1 MNLAEEG
8 ARVLELGIVTN
19 MDNKTS
25 AKTGPALKLRMTRQR
40 LVILQGL
47 QVHGSH
53 PAADEVYTLVRK
65 KLPKISLGTVYRNLD
80 ILSRGGLIKRI
91 SLGDGQSHYDGRID
105 QHYHIR
111 CVECGKI
118 SDVSADEFGDLDA
131 AAKSACEFE
140 ILNHQLQFEGVCKNC
155 KNVRHVKFEE
165 PVGTPAANNERLM

>member
-1 MNLAEEG
+1 
-8 ARVLELGIVTN
+8 
-19 MDNKTS
+19 MDKRSPTT
-25 AKTGPALKLRMTRQR
+25 TGPAMKLRMTRQR
-40 LVILQGL
+40 RIILQEL
-47 QVHGSH
+47 CEHNSH
-53 PAADEVYTLVRK
+53 PAADRIYALVRK

-91 SLGDGQSHYDGRID
+91 SLGDGQSHYDGRVD

-140 ILNHQLQFEGVCKNC
+140 ILNHQLRF
-155 KNVRHVKFEE
+155 
-165 PVGTPAANNERLM
+165 A